1 VSGLTRRAV
10 AAARARSTGTQ
21 QQRSTHLQPDARAAR
36 RIRRNRNLYMEYR
49 TLGDSGVK
57 VSQIGLGT
65 MTWGEQNGEQDA
77 HAQLDHAVDAGV
89 TLIDAAEMYPVP
101 PRPETQGRT
110 EQYLGSWLARDPAR
124 RAKVVIA
131 TKIAGPARQ
140 PHNPR
145 HIRGEGNQFDRANLT
160 EALDGSLKRLRTDYV
175 DLYQLHWPDRSTTT
189 FGRPAYPWLDDGYTV
204 PIEETLGVLAE
215 FVKAGKVRH
224 IGVSNETPWG
234 VAQFLRAAERLGLP
248 RIVSIQN
255 PYSLLNRSFENGL
268 SEFSHRE
275 RIGLL
280 AYSPLAFGWLSGK
293 YEAGARPAGARI
305 TLFERFQRYSKPQA
319 VQATSRYVALAKQ
332 HGLSPAQF
340 ALAFVNS
347 RPFVTSNLIGA
358 TSLEQLKEN
367 LGSVNVRLSDE
378 IFAEIDA
385 LHERQPNPAP

>member
-1 VSGLTRRAV
+1 
-10 AAARARSTGTQ
+10 
-21 QQRSTHLQPDARAAR
+21 
-36 RIRRNRNLYMEYR
+36 MEYR
-49 TLGDSGVK
+49 TLGDSGVE
-57 VSQIGLGT
+57 VSLIGLGT
-65 MTWGEQNGEQDA
+65 MTWGEQNSEQDA

-110 EQYLGSWLARDPAR
+110 EQYIGSWLAQDRAR

-140 PHNPR
+140 SHNPR

-160 EALDGSLKRLRTDYV
+160 EALDGSLRRLQTDYI

-189 FGRPAYPWLDDGYTV
+189 FGRPAYPWIDDAYTV
-204 PIEETLGVLAE
+204 PIEETLSVLAE
-215 FVKAGKVRH
+215 FVTAGKVRH

-234 VAQFLRAAERLGLP
+234 VAQFLQAAQRLGLP

-255 PYSLLNRSFENGL
+255 PYSLLNRTFEVGL
-268 SEFSHRE
+268 SEYSHRDG
-275 RIGLL
+275 IGLL

-293 YEAGARPAGARI
+293 YEGGARPEGARI
-305 TLFERFQRYSKPQA
+305 TLFERFKRYSKPEA
-319 VQATSRYVALAKQ
+319 VQATSRYVELAKR

-347 RPFVTSNLIGA
+347 RPFLTSNLIGA
-358 TSLEQLKEN
+358 TSLAQLKGN
-367 LGSVNVRLSDE
+367 IASVDVKLSPE
-378 IFAEIDA
+378 VLAEIDA
-385 LHERQPNPAP
+385 LHELQPNPAP